1 MVGGTTVLGHL
12 SVVLSSEFCRGPP
25 EEVFW
30 CWVQK
35 FQRAEEKGGLS
46 LLPHR
51 EDGDLL
57 QPSLPELCGTNIVA
71 LAGLP
76 ITRRDIPVVFKI
88 KDTGLFE

>member
-1 MVGGTTVLGHL
+1 VVGGTTVLGHL

-30 CWVQK
+30 SWVQK

-46 LLPHR
+46 LLLPHR

-57 QPSLPELCGTNIVA
+57 QSSLPNFVEPTSWLWRV
-71 LAGLP
+71 LLVSP
-76 ITRRDIPVVFKI
+76 
-88 KDTGLFE
+88 